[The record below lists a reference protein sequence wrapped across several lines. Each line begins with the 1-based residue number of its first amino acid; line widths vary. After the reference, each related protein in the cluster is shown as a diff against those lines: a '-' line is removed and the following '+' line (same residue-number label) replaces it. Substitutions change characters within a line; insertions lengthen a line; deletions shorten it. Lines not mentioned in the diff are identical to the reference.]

1 MIFPKRASPLWLG
14 RYKLISRIGSGGM
27 SEVYRAK
34 LYGPGGYEKDVA
46 IKILLPHLSGEQEF
60 LKMLM
65 DEARIASLLDHPNI
79 VHIFELGE
87 FEKIYYI
94 AMEYVEG
101 YDLRNILKI
110 KGKLSEEIVLFILI
124 ETLKALEYAH
134 SMKDKDGTPLN
145 IVHRDISPQNIL
157 IRKDGIVK
165 LTDFGIARARGRLTT
180 TRTGF
185 IKGKLFYMSP
195 EQIEGKNIDRRS
207 DLFSL
212 ALVIV
217 ELLTGEKVFEGE
229 TEGAIINS
237 VKNFD
242 PSGIAEK
249 IKDKEWMKEVIKCL
263 NREPEL
269 RPYSAGVLK
278 DKIMKD
284 FFDLY
289 MKGEKALRDLIS
301 EIYQPAEIVEG
312 KVIEEGDGGRTKTI
326 KYSKKKLFYF
336 LLPLIFIPVF
346 LSAYFYYRP
355 HKKAIVNPPQIFP
368 EEITRPA
375 EIPVNEKN
383 EDAGQK
389 PPRIQGKGFLS
400 INTIP
405 WTRVLIDGED
415 AGSTPILNME
425 VKAGKHRIK
434 LFNEKFG
441 IEDVIDVEVF
451 QDKSTK
457 IFKRLRKKS
466 KF

>member
-1 MIFPKRASPLWLG
+1 MIFPKRTSPLWLG
-14 RYKLISRIGSGGM
+14 RYKLISKIGSGGM

-87 FEKIYYI
+87 HERIYYI

-101 YDLRNILKI
+101 YDLRSVLKI
-110 KGKLSEEIVLFILI
+110 KGKLPEEVVLFILI

-134 SMKDKDGTPLN
+134 SMKDKDGIPLR

-185 IKGKLFYMSP
+185 VKGKLFYMSP
-195 EQIEGKNIDRRS
+195 EQIEGKNIDGRS

-212 ALVIV
+212 ALVTI
-217 ELLTGEKVFEGE
+217 ELLTGERVVDGE
-229 TEGAIINS
+229 TEGAIINL

-242 PSGIAEK
+242 PSKVVEK
-249 IKDKEWMKEVIKCL
+249 VKEKKWMEEVLKCL
-263 NREPEL
+263 NRDPDS
-269 RPYSAGVLK
+269 RPSSAGVLK
-278 DKIMKD
+278 DRIMRD

-289 MKGEKALRDLIS
+289 MEGEKALKELIS
-301 EIYQPAEIVEG
+301 EIYQSVEVEER
-312 KVIEEGDGGRTKTI
+312 KVIEEGEGARTKTI
-326 KYSKKKLFYF
+326 KYSKKRLFYF
-336 LLPLIFIPVF
+336 LPSLIFIPLF
-346 LSAYFYYRP
+346 LVIYFFYRP
-355 HKKAIVNPPQIFP
+355 HEKDVSKFSPVFSEEHSTNPS
-368 EEITRPA
+368 EV
-375 EIPVNEKN
+375 PVNEEN
-383 EDAGQK
+383 VVQK
-389 PPRIQGKGFLS
+389 EPRIQGKGFLS

-405 WTRVLIDGED
+405 WARVIIDGND

-425 VKAGKHRIK
+425 LNAGKHRIK
-434 LFNEKFG
+434 LLNEKFG
-441 IEDVIDVEVF
+441 IEEEIEVEVF
-451 QDKSTK
+451 PHRSTK
-457 IFKRLRKKS
+457 IFKRLRKK
-466 KF
+466 